1 MAESS
6 ITAPVIVSGL
16 RVPGSSVTDQVAN
29 GPLNELYKNRFTNN
43 IFQFPSDLSSDN
55 RGHVITFT
63 VQEQLPSSDQG
74 DRKSVV

>member
-29 GPLNELYKNRFTNN
+29 GPLNELYKNRFKQIKKEGGAVAEWSNA
-43 IFQFPSDLSSDN
+43 
-55 RGHVITFT
+55 
-63 VQEQLPSSDQG
+63 QLL
-74 DRKSVV
+74 